1 MNDTKRSLHL
11 SRETIMKNVL
21 IVGAGRLGKGFI
33 GETFDNAGWNIT
45 FLDKDPKVEEELK
58 KQGKALLDARRDNF
72 VRQSLLSDEFLNFMQ
87 QNKKP
92 FDLLMS
98 YYECAIMEIETKFR
112 VLNHELSLEYD
123 NNPIESIKTRVKSYD
138 SILKKIRRKNIPLNL
153 RAIEDNLKDIAGV
166 RVICS
171 FPDDIYK
178 LAESFLKQ
186 DDITLIERKDY
197 IKNPKPSGYRSL
209 HLIVQVPIF
218 LQNEKKMVNV
228 EVQFRTIAMDFWASL
243 DHKMRYK
250 KELSDEEVEILQE
263 ELYDC
268 AKQSAALDERMQ
280 RIRDR
285 ITQKREKEAILLE
298 DQHDKC

>member
-1 MNDTKRSLHL
+1 MKKIWISLLNTDCYIRNDIKERKHGM
-11 SRETIMKNVL
+11 I
-21 IVGAGRLGKGFI
+21 I
-33 GETFDNAGWNIT
+33 D
-45 FLDKDPKVEEELK
+45 ELK

-153 RAIEDNLKDIAGV
+153 QAIEENLNDIAGV

-178 LAESFLKQ
+178 LEESFLKQ

>member
-1 MNDTKRSLHL
+1 MKKIWISLLNTDCYIRNDIKERKHGM
-11 SRETIMKNVL
+11 I
-21 IVGAGRLGKGFI
+21 I
-33 GETFDNAGWNIT
+33 D
-45 FLDKDPKVEEELK
+45 ELK

-153 RAIEDNLKDIAGV
+153 QAIEENLKDIAGV

-263 ELYDC
+263 ELCDC

>member
-1 MNDTKRSLHL
+1 MKKIWISLLNTDHYIRNDIKERKHGM
-11 SRETIMKNVL
+11 I
-21 IVGAGRLGKGFI
+21 I
-33 GETFDNAGWNIT
+33 D
-45 FLDKDPKVEEELK
+45 ELK

-153 RAIEDNLKDIAGV
+153 QAIEENLKDIAGV

-285 ITQKREKEAILLE
+285 ITQKRKKEAILLE

>member
-1 MNDTKRSLHL
+1 MKKIWISLLNTDCYIRNDIKERKHGM
-11 SRETIMKNVL
+11 I
-21 IVGAGRLGKGFI
+21 I
-33 GETFDNAGWNIT
+33 D
-45 FLDKDPKVEEELK
+45 ELK

-153 RAIEDNLKDIAGV
+153 QAIEENLKDIAGV

-209 HLIVQVPIF
+209 HLIVQVSIF

-268 AKQSAALDERMQ
+268 AEQSAALDERMQ

>member
-1 MNDTKRSLHL
+1 
-11 SRETIMKNVL
+11 MKKNLVV
-21 IVGAGRLGKGFI
+21 I
-33 GETFDNAGWNIT
+33 
-45 FLDKDPKVEEELK
+45 EELK

-98 YYECAIMEIETKFR
+98 YYECAIMEVETKFR

-123 NNPIESIKTRVKSYD
+123 NNLIESIKTRVKSYD

-197 IKNPKPSGYRSL
+197 IKNLYKNEDYITLEKVFRSYSKMMEKSFEQGEL
-209 HLIVQVPIF
+209 FAEDDEIF
-218 LQNEKKMVNV
+218 DIYVDVLEKTGK
-228 EVQFRTIAMDFWASL
+228 T
-243 DHKMRYK
+243 
-250 KELSDEEVEILQE
+250 EL
-263 ELYDC
+263 
-268 AKQSAALDERMQ
+268 
-280 RIRDR
+280 
-285 ITQKREKEAILLE
+285 REKIRAMI
-298 DQHDKC
+298 

>member
-1 MNDTKRSLHL
+1 MIID
-11 SRETIMKNVL
+11 
-21 IVGAGRLGKGFI
+21 
-33 GETFDNAGWNIT
+33 
-45 FLDKDPKVEEELK
+45 ELK

-72 VRQSLLSDEFLNFMQ
+72 VRQSLLSNEFLNFMQ

-138 SILKKIRRKNIPLNL
+138 SILKKIRRKNIPLTL
-153 RAIEDNLKDIAGV
+153 QAIEENLKDIAGV

-268 AKQSAALDERMQ
+268 AEQSAALDERMQ

>member
-1 MNDTKRSLHL
+1 MIID
-11 SRETIMKNVL
+11 
-21 IVGAGRLGKGFI
+21 
-33 GETFDNAGWNIT
+33 
-45 FLDKDPKVEEELK
+45 ELK
-58 KQGKALLDARRDNF
+58 KQGKDLLDARRDNF

-153 RAIEDNLKDIAGV
+153 QAIEENLKDIAGV

-268 AKQSAALDERMQ
+268 AEQSAALDERMQ